1 MRGRKLF
8 LAAALFLGLS
18 SCSSPGENQNPEMEG
33 GEDAEASY
41 ETVLYL
47 GTFGDWTNTS
57 SGQIFRACCE
67 EIEAESEGML
77 EIRIYDNGSLGE
89 DATVLAGTAKG
100 TVSMAAC
107 SPLSQ
112 WDVVPE
118 ASLLCVPGLFESTD
132 EFNTFLDQ
140 GYRETLEEYYRQA
153 GLYLVA
159 CTAVSTQVLTS
170 KQPIQSMEDFSGM
183 VMGIENNPALAAYW
197 DALGM
202 QVQVVGPSQIY
213 RALNQEQISAQVSSY
228 ETFLDLELYQYQR
241 NLIPLNFFLEVET
254 VVMNLEQFEALAPR
268 EQQWIQKLGTLMEE
282 SFSEASEEEQESVDY
297 EAHQV
302 TCTYLTYQVREQMRQ
317 ANSAS
322 LDVLRQELGSSV
334 VDGFLAA
341 VAAMQNQR

>member
-1 MRGRKLF
+1 MRGRKFL
-8 LAAALFLGLS
+8 LAAALVLGLAG
-18 SCSSPGENQNPEMEG
+18 CSSPGGSPNPEPES
-33 GEDAEASY
+33 GENAEIRQ

-57 SGQIFRACCE
+57 SGQLFRACCE
-67 EIEAESEGML
+67 AIEAESGGTL

-100 TVSMAAC
+100 TVSMAAS

-112 WDVVPE
+112 WNVVPE
-118 ASLLCVPGLFESTD
+118 ASLLCVPGLFESVE

-140 GYRETLEEYYRQA
+140 GYRDTLEEYYRQA

-159 CTAVSTQVLTS
+159 CTAVSDQVLTS
-170 KQPIQSMEDFSGM
+170 KQPIRQMEDFSGM
-183 VMGIENNPALAAYW
+183 VMGMENNPALAAYW
-197 DALGM
+197 NALGM
-202 QVQVVGPSQIY
+202 QVQVVEPSQIY

-228 ETFLDLELYQYQR
+228 ERFLNQELYQYQR
-241 NLIPLNFFLEVET
+241 NLIPLNFSLEIET
-254 VVMNLEQFEALAPR
+254 VVMNLEQFEALALR
-268 EQQWIQKLGTLMEE
+268 EQQWIRKLGALMEE
-282 SFSEASEEEQESVDY
+282 SFSAASAEEQEPVDY

-322 LDVLRQELGSSV
+322 LEVLRQELGDSA